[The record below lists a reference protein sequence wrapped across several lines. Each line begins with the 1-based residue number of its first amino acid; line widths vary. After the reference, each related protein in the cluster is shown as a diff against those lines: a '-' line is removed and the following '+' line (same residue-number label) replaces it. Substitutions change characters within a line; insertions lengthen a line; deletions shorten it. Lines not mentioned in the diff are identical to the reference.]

1 MLTQSASLACRLYHM
16 PAATF
21 LLALTG
27 QPPVRR
33 LKLTMPSLDRQQ
45 DELQGSEPQQFLP
58 AKEERSATPRRPS
71 FSPVTPTISHTSLV
85 SADQSIRPLP
95 EWIDEPEPL
104 PVSLEDNPDA
114 IALRSAIS
122 ILQMQ
127 RQQSLQD
134 IKVLDKMKAAALRE
148 PEKFVE
154 DLKAGRLRKPD
165 PVGIITMD
173 DSDDDITEKTPKGVD
188 GIDNASGAASDQ
200 FGKFP
205 NPQSIVRSP
214 AINWDKYHVVGESLD
229 KLHEQQRK
237 RPGSNYLTEDHGRQQ
252 PEHVIAAP
260 YRPFIDKLESSP
272 GTPTQQSG
280 TR

>member
-1 MLTQSASLACRLYHM
+1 
-16 PAATF
+16 
-21 LLALTG
+21 
-27 QPPVRR
+27 
-33 LKLTMPSLDRQQ
+33 
-45 DELQGSEPQQFLP
+45 
-58 AKEERSATPRRPS
+58 
-71 FSPVTPTISHTSLV
+71 
-85 SADQSIRPLP
+85 
-95 EWIDEPEPL
+95 
-104 PVSLEDNPDA
+104 
-114 IALRSAIS
+114 
-122 ILQMQ
+122 MQ

-134 IKVLDKMKAAALRE
+134 IKILDKMKAAALRE

-173 DSDDDITEKTPKGVD
+173 DSDDDITENPPKAAD
-188 GIDNASGAASDQ
+188 GIDNASDTASGQ

-229 KLHEQQRK
+229 KLHEQQRR
-237 RPGSNYLTEDHGRQQ
+237 RPGSNYLAEDHGRQQ
-252 PEHVIAAP
+252 PEHEIAAP
-260 YRPFIDKLESSP
+260 YRPFVDKLESSP

>member
-1 MLTQSASLACRLYHM
+1 M
-16 PAATF
+16 PTATF

-85 SADQSIRPLP
+85 SADQSVRPLP

-237 RPGSNYLTEDHGRQQ
+237 RPGSNYLTEEHGRQQ

>member
-1 MLTQSASLACRLYHM
+1 M

-21 LLALTG
+21 PLALTG

-33 LKLTMPSLDRQQ
+33 LKLTMPPLDGQQ
-45 DELQGSEPQQFLP
+45 SEPQGSEPEQLLP
-58 AKEERSATPRRPS
+58 AKEERSTTPRRPS

-85 SADQSIRPLP
+85 SADQSVRPTP

-134 IKVLDKMKAAALRE
+134 IKILDKMKAAALRE

-154 DLKAGRLRKPD
+154 DLKAGRLQKPD

-173 DSDDDITEKTPKGVD
+173 DSDDDMTENPPKGID
-188 GIDNASGAASDQ
+188 GIDTASAAAPDQ

-205 NPQSIVRSP
+205 NPQSVVRSP

-237 RPGSNYLTEDHGRQQ
+237 RPGSNYMAEDHGRQQ
-252 PEHVIAAP
+252 PENVIAAP